1 MSQHRRGSIHGS
13 SPVPGHPSTT
23 VSASSISSSAAHEV
37 QTRGIPLPGMVPS
50 RSIHASPMHGNP
62 IHGFVNPL
70 GPGGLV
76 HPPPPT
82 HVAAAS
88 GISHHP
94 NVHQGTEKILPPGS
108 PYSSHGSPLRTP
120 MSSGHGS
127 PQDSPHVARHR
138 RDSEHS
144 SGAISRRGSSDV
156 VSPLPEGHPLGSPDG
171 RGRRRSD
178 YSPHQVSVLFGDM
191 RSRNIVHIRCI
202 LKVTKLR
209 EHWDETNSKVMQRK
223 TQLDMMLGD
232 SQRYEAKRNEVEVWL
247 ARMETRLERMRAVG
261 HTADVL
267 EAQLREQKSF
277 HAELHQYKHHIELFN
292 QLTQK
297 LIAVYQQDD
306 TTRVK
311 KMTETINQ
319 RYNNLNTSIINRGK
333 LLHSAMNSLHN
344 FDRSLDKFLAWLSEA
359 ESSMEGLEA
368 EADRLGGRRDQG
380 ALRRPQHQL
389 KVRLSRSHKFHD
401 KFRHGVFWYNVSVLT

>member
-13 SPVPGHPSTT
+13 SAVPGHPSTA
-23 VSASSISSSAAHEV
+23 VSASSVSASAAHEV

-76 HPPPPT
+76 HPPPA

-94 NVHQGTEKILPPGS
+94 SNVHQASTGLPLFVSNISCDSLRGYSLEGTEKILPPGS

-127 PQDSPHVARHR
+127 PQDSPHVVRHR
-138 RDSEHS
+138 RDSEHT

-178 YSPHQVSVLFGDM
+178 YSPHQDCERL
-191 RSRNIVHIRCI
+191 I
-202 LKVTKLR
+202 LP
-209 EHWDETNSKVMQRK
+209 Q
-223 TQLDMMLGD
+223 
-232 SQRYEAKRNEVEVWL
+232 AC
-247 ARMETRLERMRAVG
+247 
-261 HTADVL
+261 
-267 EAQLREQKSF
+267 
-277 HAELHQYKHHIELFN
+277 LH
-292 QLTQK
+292 
-297 LIAVYQQDD
+297 
-306 TTRVK
+306 
-311 KMTETINQ
+311 
-319 RYNNLNTSIINRGK
+319 
-333 LLHSAMNSLHN
+333 
-344 FDRSLDKFLAWLSEA
+344 
-359 ESSMEGLEA
+359 
-368 EADRLGGRRDQG
+368 
-380 ALRRPQHQL
+380 
-389 KVRLSRSHKFHD
+389 
-401 KFRHGVFWYNVSVLT
+401 